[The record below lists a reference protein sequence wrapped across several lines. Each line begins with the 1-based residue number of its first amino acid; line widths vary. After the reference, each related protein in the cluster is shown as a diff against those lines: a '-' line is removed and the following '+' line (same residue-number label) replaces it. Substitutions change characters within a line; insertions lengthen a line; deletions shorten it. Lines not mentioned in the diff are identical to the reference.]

1 GLSVSLLQ
9 YDNTLAEFAVATET
23 DNTTTIGFTTPDN
36 QTFTASNVPT
46 QREYAIRFKI
56 DSYRNDLPELFFWA
70 DEFSTQIDVCGPE
83 GFVIGPDVEDKP
95 LPGAGLFAASDTTE
109 AEGLD
114 FSNYTEPGKYFVLFP
129 GEDGIEGTRDL
140 MLIGTPGGSFSLG
153 LGAGMSI
160 EAVKNNGGSFSL
172 TQGTNLSGIHSLLG
186 QSLSSLLGTNFS
198 GSSSFSLQ
206 PDSYGGL
213 GGQVLLL
220 KVSDKEYWLLEL
232 LYLDTEIGI
241 LELAFAKVSAQGRAE
256 IPEAGFEQGPV
267 DTEKSGGIANY
278 FLMYG
283 DGLCLTDASTSDTT
297 LACNDEQLKFAFD
310 FDGSVADID
319 DGVHLRYAGD
329 DFFENI
335 ETLDDLEAYFNDA
348 SSIPVRLDGRGST
361 TFVKLSYDKQKRSYT
376 MSSEASSATAL
387 EHNDLIGVCLS
398 GNMESSACPDYVFRV
413 VRMAPEDDLYANMF
427 LELQSIRFSTPALD
441 DDYRK
446 QVIGEKS
453 DYPNFPEL
461 SDNGTVATKVIFDG
475 DYDGV
480 PWLFDPNDEDPNIP
494 GSPSSGEDD
503 FGPGLSVTLV
513 NKYSYKDT
521 DGNGVGEEGGEV
533 KRKADNSTIYTTRL
547 LIETRDLYLGD
558 VDNITLTSAE

>member
-1 GLSVSLLQ
+1 
-9 YDNTLAEFAVATET
+9 
-23 DNTTTIGFTTPDN
+23 
-36 QTFTASNVPT
+36 
-46 QREYAIRFKI
+46 
-56 DSYRNDLPELFFWA
+56 
-70 DEFSTQIDVCGPE
+70 
-83 GFVIGPDVEDKP
+83 
-95 LPGAGLFAASDTTE
+95 
-109 AEGLD
+109 
-114 FSNYTEPGKYFVLFP
+114 
-129 GEDGIEGTRDL
+129 
-140 MLIGTPGGSFSLG
+140 M
-153 LGAGMSI
+153 
-160 EAVKNNGGSFSL
+160 

-206 PDSYGGL
+206 PDNYGGL

-427 LELQSIRFSTPALD
+427 LELQSIRFSTPAQG

-521 DGNGVGEEGGEV
+521 DGNNVGEEGGEV

-558 VDNITLTSAE
+558 VDNITLTSAELGMSGSELASCQPPKEEFGEFIDTTCKVTEQIASGLKVAPSLAFQSYEGIGIFLAPKSSCSHQPQGQGNQLQSDLPPTPGSSREPLDVWRGSLSSDAACQGQDPHQNSR